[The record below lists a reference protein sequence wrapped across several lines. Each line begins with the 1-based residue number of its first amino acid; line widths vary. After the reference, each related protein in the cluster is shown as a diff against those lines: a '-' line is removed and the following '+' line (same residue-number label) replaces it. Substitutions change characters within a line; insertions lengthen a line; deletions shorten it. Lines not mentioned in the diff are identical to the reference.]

1 METNIRPVKVGK
13 LASILDYDATK
24 VVSVDIIN
32 ETNGFVKLLAFKQG
46 QKIAQHAAPGDV
58 MIQAI
63 EGKVEFT
70 LDTEPQTLHAGDYM
84 ILRAG
89 TLHSVKALT
98 DAKFLL
104 TKISR

>member
-1 METNIRPVKVGK
+1 MEVNIRPGKVGK
-13 LASILDYDATK
+13 IASLLDYDATK
-24 VVSVDIIN
+24 VVSTDILN
-32 ETNGFVKLLAFKQG
+32 EENGFVKLLAFKQG

-63 EGKVEFT
+63 EGKIEFT

-84 ILRAG
+84 ILRVG

-98 DAKFLL
+98 DAKILL
-104 TKISR
+104 TKIRV

>member
-1 METNIRPVKVGK
+1 MEINIRPGKVGK
-13 LASILDYDATK
+13 IASILDYNDTQIVA
-24 VVSVDIIN
+24 VDILN
-32 ETNGFVKLLAFKQG
+32 ETNGFVKLLAFRQG

-84 ILRAG
+84 ILRVG

-98 DAKFLL
+98 DAKILL
-104 TKISR
+104 TKIRP